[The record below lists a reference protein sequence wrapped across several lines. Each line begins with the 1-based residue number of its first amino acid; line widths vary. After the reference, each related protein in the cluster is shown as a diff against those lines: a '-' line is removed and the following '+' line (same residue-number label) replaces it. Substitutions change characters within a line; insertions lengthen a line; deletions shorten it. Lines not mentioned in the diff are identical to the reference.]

1 MMRTIT
7 VAVLAFISTNVD
19 DLFLLTIWF
28 LKRTRLGVVALG
40 QVFGFSALLLIS
52 LLGYFGTTLIPQQHV
67 HWLGV
72 LPIAI
77 GIKQL
82 KSRHEEDNSPAESW
96 WSVATVTTAHGGD
109 NIAVY
114 VPLFARHDLKSVALI
129 VVCFYITLGFFVGV
143 ARIATK
149 KLAHNVLVHR
159 MAHRISP
166 FVIIFIGVLILFS

>member
-1 MMRTIT
+1 MRTIT

-40 QVFGFSALLLIS
+40 QVVGFSALLLIS
-52 LLGYFGTTLIPQQHV
+52 LLGYFGTTLLPQQHV

-72 LPIAI
+72 VPIAI

-82 KSRHEEDNSPAESW
+82 RSKHEEDNSPADSW
-96 WSVATVTTAHGGD
+96 WTVATITAAHGGD
-109 NIAVY
+109 NLAVY
-114 VPLFARHDLKSVALI
+114 VPLFARYDLRSVSLI
-129 VVCFYITLGFFVGV
+129 VASFYITLGFFVGV
-143 ARIATK
+143 ARIGTK
-149 KLAHNVLVHR
+149 RLAHNALVHR

-166 FVIIFIGVLILFS
+166 FVIILIGVLILFS

>member
-1 MMRTIT
+1 MRTIA
-7 VAVLAFISTNVD
+7 VAILAFVSTNID
-19 DLFLLTIWF
+19 DFFLLALWF
-28 LKRTRLGVVALG
+28 LKRSRLGIVVLG
-40 QVFGFSALLLIS
+40 QFVGFSALLLVS
-52 LLGYFGTTLIPQQHV
+52 LLGYFGTTLLPQRRV

-82 KSRHEEDNSPAESW
+82 KSGHEEDNSPAESW

-114 VPLFARHDLKSVALI
+114 VPLFARHDLRSVAFI
-129 VVCFYITLGFFVGV
+129 VVCLYITLGFLVGV

-149 KLAHNVLVHR
+149 SLAHNLVVHR